1 MRGKSIRI
9 LAVAAALG
17 ICAISSAYKLT
28 RPELLLPELNAH
40 MLQAERDIRQGRWQM
55 ALAQADCILLS
66 TPIRVWFGFD
76 AKSRQNKGF
85 VKNIRKAM
93 AIWQKGMADETL
105 FEIVDDPDQAD
116 VRINLVDQIQ
126 REGHNS
132 GGNIKWERTIVST
145 DGNFE
150 TKYRAEIALALNG
163 PNGRKLNGN
172 QMVHAAAHELGHVLG
187 LQDSSEI
194 GNIMGALDL
203 RKPAKKPSDME
214 IQALTEVRALANDLR
229 KQAFAIVL

>member
-1 MRGKSIRI
+1 M
-9 LAVAAALG
+9 AAAAALG
-17 ICAISSAYKLT
+17 YFALSPAYKLT

-40 MLQAERDIRQGRWQM
+40 MLQAERDIQQGRWQM

-66 TPIRVWFGFD
+66 TPIRVWLGFD
-76 AKSRQNKGF
+76 AKSRQNKGYI
-85 VKNIRKAM
+85 KNIQKAM
-93 AIWQKGMADETL
+93 AIWQKGMSDETL

-126 REGHNS
+126 REGYNS
-132 GGNIKWERTIVST
+132 GGNIKWERTIIST
-145 DGNFE
+145 DGGYE
-150 TKYRAEIALALNG
+150 MKYRADILLALSG

-172 QMVHAAAHELGHVLG
+172 QMIHASAHELGHVLG
-187 LQDSSEI
+187 LQDSSEV
-194 GNIMGALDL
+194 GNIMGPLDL

-214 IQALTEVRALANDLR
+214 ILALTEVRALANDLR